1 MKYAVCEYIDGV
13 LNDCMIFSEYDR
25 AFNEYMKRFVY
36 YFSMNGRVN
45 PNLKIAYIYEDK
57 IESFES
63 LVFEH
68 KDVDL
73 EF

>member
-1 MKYAVCEYIDGV
+1 
-13 LNDCMIFSEYDR
+13 
-25 AFNEYMKRFVY
+25 
-36 YFSMNGRVN
+36 MNGRVN

-63 LVFEH
+63 LVFEY

-73 EF
+73 EL